1 MHHELPEFANFT
13 QHDMNLDPVILS
25 IPIFF
30 VLIGLELVYDAYQRR
45 KKGQG
50 VYRLN
55 DAFANISCGIIDQ
68 ATAVFAKVFTVGA
81 YVLVFSLFENITPWT
96 LPSNWLFY
104 ILCFVAVD
112 FAYYWAHRWSH
123 QVNLFWTGH
132 VVHHQSEEY
141 NLSVALR
148 QGAFQ
153 KVLMFWVYL
162 PLAVVGFPP
171 EWIVVS
177 MGLNL
182 LYQFWIHTE
191 AVDKMGVFEWVMNT
205 PSHHRVHHG
214 RNPKYID
221 KNHAGVFIIWDR
233 MFGTFQKEEERPTY
247 GITRPLNTFN
257 PVMAHVQPFRDLWQD
272 VRSIPSF
279 KDKVRFL
286 FAPPGWYPESMG
298 GFKAPPEISGSEEKF
313 NQTLPLGLNIYLLV
327 QYFFVVGIAA
337 FFLFGLERYN
347 TLEKGIFLSFLLY
360 QVFGLGSIFDRNRK
374 ALVLEGV
381 RTGMLFAFAVWSGL
395 LANDGDT
402 VFGGAVMVISLLS
415 AAWLAILVSRKTW
428 YAK

>member
-1 MHHELPEFANFT
+1 
-13 QHDMNLDPVILS
+13 MNLDPVILS

-30 VLIGLELVYDAYQRR
+30 VLIGIELIYDAYQRR
-45 KKGQG
+45 KKGEG

-81 YVLVFSLFENITPWT
+81 YVLVFSLFEDLTPWT
-96 LPSNWLFY
+96 LPSNWFFY
-104 ILCFVAVD
+104 ILCFIAVD

-153 KVLMFWVYL
+153 KILMFWVYL
-162 PLAVVGFPP
+162 PLAIVGFPP

-257 PVMAHVQPFRDLWQD
+257 PVMAHVQPFRELWQD

-279 KDKVRFL
+279 KHKVRYL
-286 FAPPGWYPESMG
+286 LAPPGWYPESLG
-298 GFKAPPEISGSEEKF
+298 GFKAPPEITGAEEKF
-313 NQTLPLGLNIYLLV
+313 NRTLPLGLNIYLLV
-327 QYFFVVGIAA
+327 QYAFVVGITA
-337 FFLFGLERYN
+337 FFLFGLERYS
-347 TLEKGIFLSFLLY
+347 TLEKGIFLMFLLY
-360 QVFGLGSIFDRNRK
+360 QVFGLGSIFDRNKK

-395 LANDGDT
+395 LASGGDAM
-402 VFGGAVMVISLLS
+402 FGGAVMVISLLS